1 MSPETQRAR
10 TVSLTEKE
18 AAGGGAVA
26 VASSVR
32 SKAALDGR
40 ETDSFDDHVSLGGV
54 AVGLGLAAG
63 AGGLSSAIAVSVRVM
78 SSSSSVL
85 RLCNSVL
92 SGSTCKLDWTVS
104 S

>member
-1 MSPETQRAR
+1 
-10 TVSLTEKE
+10 
-18 AAGGGAVA
+18 
-26 VASSVR
+26 
-32 SKAALDGR
+32 
-40 ETDSFDDHVSLGGV
+40 
-54 AVGLGLAAG
+54 
-63 AGGLSSAIAVSVRVM
+63 M